1 MAGALLSA
9 LALARTAGEEEGLV
23 IGESSADASVS
34 TSSSRRTPGGV
45 SRWGGF
51 PPSCPWGAPRIG
63 AADGAG
69 SGAGPR
75 ARQGRGSRAEG
86 CGRPATAPA
95 ELVRAAPPRPP
106 VAPWRECLRRLGE
119 RGDAAADAGQRR
131 RRLFRALD
139 ASLPHARESGAG
151 QRTSCA
157 PDLAGARLLLPRAAA
172 AGGGPVHLP
181 GARRTAAPRRD
192 HVADDPRH
200 RTLLRRRDREHRPR
214 GPHAD
219 RRRQRGARPVSPVRA
234 AGRSVE
240 ARPEPR

>member
-86 CGRPATAPA
+86 CRRPATPPA
-95 ELVRAAPPRPP
+95 ELVRAASSRRP
-106 VAPWRECLRRLGE
+106 VAPWQQRLRRLRE
-119 RGDAAADAGQRR
+119 RGEAAADAGQRP
-131 RRLFRALD
+131 RRLFRPRD
-139 ASLPHARESGAG
+139 ESLPDARESGAG
-151 QRTSCA
+151 QRTGCA
-157 PDLAGARLLLPRAAA
+157 
-172 AGGGPVHLP
+172 
-181 GARRTAAPRRD
+181 
-192 HVADDPRH
+192 
-200 RTLLRRRDREHRPR
+200 
-214 GPHAD
+214 
-219 RRRQRGARPVSPVRA
+219 
-234 AGRSVE
+234 
-240 ARPEPR
+240 